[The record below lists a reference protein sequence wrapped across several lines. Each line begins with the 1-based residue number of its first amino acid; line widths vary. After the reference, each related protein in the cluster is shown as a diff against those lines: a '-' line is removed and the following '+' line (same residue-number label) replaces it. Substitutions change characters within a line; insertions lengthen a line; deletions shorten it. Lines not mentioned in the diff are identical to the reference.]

1 MAMPFRRR
9 TLVLVIA
16 AVVLLPPLVWWGL
29 YEAGLAPAPGEKLHP
44 TLELSDRLVYL
55 VIEEDADGDL
65 EVVFEGS
72 EKREIPRTSYS
83 AENFL
88 KEVKARQPEM
98 DGAKR
103 SLYRVFNI
111 TSLTGV
117 LWVVF
122 GFLGQALFMG
132 RMLVQ
137 WWASE
142 KAKSA
147 VVPTSFWWLSLI
159 GSSMLMTYFIWRVE
173 IVGFLGQSTGWAIY
187 IRNLWFIHGGK
198 KAEG

>member
-9 TLVLVIA
+9 TLVFVIA

-29 YEAGLAPAPGEKLHP
+29 HRAGVAPAPGEKLQSP
-44 TLELSDRLVYL
+44 FELSDRLVYL
-55 VIEEDADGDL
+55 PLQENENGDL
-65 EVVFEGS
+65 EVVFEGRQDQV
-72 EKREIPRTSYS
+72 EARFTPDEFLREVRS
-83 AENFL
+83 
-88 KEVKARQPEM
+88 RQPDM
-98 DGAKR
+98 GSWRHAFKV
-103 SLYRVFNI
+103 LNI

-117 LWVVF
+117 LWVAF

-198 KAEG
+198 KAED